1 MAERHIPLAVALLV
15 LCNAVA
21 LGAQTAV
28 AIGTRVRVQAERRYV
43 GTVLALDSSQLMLE
57 LDRSRY
63 TQTLP
68 RAAVSALEVSR
79 GRHRDTLRG
88 TGIGLLAGAIG
99 GAFIGLAGSTHSC
112 KPSGYCFQVA
122 EVSVGHN
129 MVMFGGIGA
138 GAGFVIG
145 SLSHRDTWEAAPLT
159 RLAVGVSPLPGARL
173 ALTVG
178 LSLPPVGKWLE

>member
-1 MAERHIPLAVALLV
+1 MAERRIPLAVALLV

-57 LDRSRY
+57 LDRSHY

-138 GAGFVIG
+138 GAGLAGRRRATEDRVG
-145 SLSHRDTWEAAPLT
+145 CAAVARPDAVDTAAEPAT
-159 RLAVGVSPLPGARL
+159 GGAQGH
-173 ALTVG
+173 AHAD
-178 LSLPPVGKWLE
+178 